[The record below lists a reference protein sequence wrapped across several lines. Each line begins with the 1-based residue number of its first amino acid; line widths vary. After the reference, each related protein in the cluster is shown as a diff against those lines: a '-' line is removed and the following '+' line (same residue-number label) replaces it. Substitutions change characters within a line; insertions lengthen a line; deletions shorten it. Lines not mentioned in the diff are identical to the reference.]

1 MFSIQEEVILN
12 QYAQGIKLE
21 SELLEWYNSYDI
33 EKKRSILIEIWSLA
47 NQARVTKED
56 VENARITAGLK
67 TTHTP
72 VRILYSEKLPLKNR
86 GYKLADLKGKEQVQ
100 AFLLILN
107 CFAIAEQRRKSK
119 CDANKK
125 NCNHWWH
132 QDLSNA
138 QLIQEILK
146 NQP

>member
-12 QYAQGIKLE
+12 QYAQGIKYA
-21 SELLEWYNSYDI
+21 SELLEWYNSFDI
-33 EKKRSILIEIWSLA
+33 DKKRSILIEIWSLA
-47 NQARVTKED
+47 NQAGVIEKD
-56 VENARITAGLK
+56 VENARITVGLK
-67 TTHTP
+67 ATHTP
-72 VRILYSEKLPLKNR
+72 VRMLYSEKLPFKNR

-119 CDANKK
+119 CDADKE

-132 QDLSNA
+132 QDLSNP

-146 NQP
+146 NKL